1 MSPSG
6 PHRYILQRRA
16 VVVAIGVEADMT
28 LWAEFDDLVAI
39 DPSRKSEFIQ
49 VRSDGLSCV
58 LAARHRENLKS

>member
-1 MSPSG
+1 VAPSRHIAAPCSRG
-6 PHRYILQRRA
+6 RYR
-16 VVVAIGVEADMT
+16 VEADMT
-28 LWAEFDDLVAI
+28 SWAEFDDLVAI

>member
-1 MSPSG
+1 
-6 PHRYILQRRA
+6 
-16 VVVAIGVEADMT
+16 MT
-28 LWAEFDDLVAI
+28 SWAEFDDLVAI